1 MIESWKEKKMC
12 YLCLYN
18 RSTDFND
25 AFDRKYC
32 LFTAAVAFE
41 KFYLKD
47 NGYKGRFERWLYKKK
62 K

>member
-1 MIESWKEKKMC
+1 MLLKLI
-12 YLCLYN
+12 YN

-25 AFDRKYC
+25 GFDRKYC

-47 NGYKGRFERWLYKKK
+47 NGYKGRFEIV
-62 K
+62 